1 MKFNAPAL
9 VLLLFGTAY
18 SLTIPAEYS
27 RHVLAYSDMAR
38 RSLNDAAVWNLIG
51 KRDDASTVD
60 YTNTDNESDDDDAND
75 NGSTDDDAGDSE
87 SDDDDTNDN
96 GSDDDDA
103 GDNESG
109 DDDTND
115 NGSTDDDTND
125 NGSGDDDTN
134 DNGSTE
140 DTPTNDDSTE
150 DTPIIL
156 YGETIGK
163 KMPYDGPADDIS
175 MLY

>member
-60 YTNTDNESDDDDAND
+60 YTNTDNESDDGDANDNESDDDDAND

-103 GDNESG
+103 S
-109 DDDTND
+109 
-115 NGSTDDDTND
+115 
-125 NGSGDDDTN
+125 